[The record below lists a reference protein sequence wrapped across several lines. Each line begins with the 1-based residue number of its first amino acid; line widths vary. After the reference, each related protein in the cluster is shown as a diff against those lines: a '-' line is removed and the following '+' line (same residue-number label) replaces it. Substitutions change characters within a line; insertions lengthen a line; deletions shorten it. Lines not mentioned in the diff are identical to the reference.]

1 MSDREVLSITNSD
14 LILTLIRL
22 GKAEMAKA
30 GSDMICCST
39 IGKSRLILSEIYIGC
54 SGHSCELGRWMLTL
68 VSIIHS
74 MVTIKGQVT
83 NLSTNL
89 TDWPF

>member
-1 MSDREVLSITNSD
+1 MNDREVLSITNSN

-39 IGKSRLILSEIYIGC
+39 ISKPRLILSEICIGC
-54 SGHSCELGRWMLTL
+54 SGHNCELGRWMLTL

-83 NLSTNL
+83 NLTNL

>member
-1 MSDREVLSITNSD
+1 MSDREILSIANND

-22 GKAEMAKA
+22 GKAEMAKV

-39 IGKSRLILSEIYIGC
+39 ISKPGLILSEICIGC
-54 SGHSCELGRWMLTL
+54 SDHGCELGWWMLTL

-74 MVTIKGQVT
+74 M
-83 NLSTNL
+83 
-89 TDWPF
+89 